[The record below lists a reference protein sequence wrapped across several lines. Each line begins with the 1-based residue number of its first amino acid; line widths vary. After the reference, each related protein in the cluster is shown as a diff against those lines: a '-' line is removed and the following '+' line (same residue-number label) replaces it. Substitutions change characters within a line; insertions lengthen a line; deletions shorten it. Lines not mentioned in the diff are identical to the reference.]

1 MVHRSNGRR
10 PSQPILTDTD
20 FRTLF
25 ESAPALYLVL
35 LPDPVFTIVAV
46 SDAYLSATMTKRVE
60 ILGRG
65 IFEVFPDNPADP
77 NATGMRNLAASLHRV
92 VHCLRTD
99 AMAVQKY
106 DIRKPEA
113 EGGEFEERFWSPV
126 NSPVFDAE
134 GHLVFIIHRVEDVTE
149 FIRLKQQQ
157 IAQGKL
163 TETLRQQTESMEVE
177 IFLRAQE
184 LDEANRQL
192 REANQQLEAS
202 WTSLSKEKADA
213 LTALRQSQEQLLQS
227 QKLEAIGRLAGG
239 VAHDFNN
246 LLTVIGGYC
255 DLVLREVVLEDSTK
269 LKIQE
274 VRTAA
279 DRASALTRQLLAFS
293 RKQVL
298 QPRILNLNETVTE
311 LNKMLQRMIGED
323 IQLRTSLRS
332 NIGNVKA
339 DPGQMEQVLM
349 NLVVNARDAMP
360 FGGTITIE
368 TADVYLDE
376 GYARTHVSVT
386 PGHYVMLAVTDTGC
400 GMDPE
405 TQQHAFEPFF
415 TTKGLGK
422 GTGLGLST
430 AYGIVKQ
437 SGGNIWLYSEL
448 EGGTTFKIYL
458 PRVTDEA
465 EQYKHAV
472 GSPDLLRGTE
482 TILLV
487 EDAEMVRH
495 LARQIL
501 EGNGYQVLEAGSARE
516 ALQLAAENYK
526 EISLLL
532 SDVVMPEMSGREL
545 ATRLLNVV
553 PQLKVLYM
561 SGYTEDTIVNHGVLE
576 EGINFM
582 PKPFGPDALLTKVR
596 EVLSPHHP

>member
-1 MVHRSNGRR
+1 MMVDRSNGGT
-10 PSQPILTDTD
+10 PSQPLLTESD

-25 ESAPALYLVL
+25 ESAPGLYLVL
-35 LPDPVFTIVAV
+35 LPDPAFTIVAV
-46 SDAYLSATMTKRVE
+46 SDAYLSATMTKRFE

-65 IFEVFPDNPADP
+65 IFDVFPDNPADP
-77 NATGMRNLAASLHRV
+77 NATGERNLRASLDRV
-92 VHCLRTD
+92 VHRRHTD

-126 NSPVFDAE
+126 NSPVFDAQSR
-134 GHLVFIIHRVEDVTE
+134 LAFIIHRVEDVTE

-163 TETLRQQTESMEVE
+163 TDTLRQQTESMEAE
-177 IFLRAQE
+177 IFVRAQE

-213 LTALRQSQEQLLQS
+213 LIALRQSQEQLLQS

-255 DLVLREVVLEDSTK
+255 DLVLKDHPLDDAIK

-311 LNKMLQRMIGED
+311 LSKMLHRMIGED
-323 IQLRTSLRS
+323 IQLRTSLKDGL
-332 NIGNVKA
+332 GNVKA

-360 FGGTITIE
+360 SGGTISIE

-376 GYARTHVSVT
+376 SYARTHVSAT
-386 PGHYVMLAVTDTGC
+386 PGHYVMLAVSDTGC

-448 EGGTTFKIYL
+448 DKGTTFKVYL
-458 PRVTDEA
+458 PRVTEEA
-465 EQYKHAV
+465 EQYKQMV
-472 GSPDLLRGTE
+472 PSPDLLGGTE

-487 EDAEMVRH
+487 EDAEMVRN

-501 EGNGYQVLEAGSARE
+501 EDNGYQVLEAGSARE

-526 EISLLL
+526 EINLLL
-532 SDVVMPEMSGREL
+532 TDVVMPEMSGHEL

-553 PQLKVLYM
+553 PQLRVLYM

-582 PKPFGPDALLTKVR
+582 PKPFGPDALLTRVR
-596 EVLSPHHP
+596 EVLSQLP